1 MTGREKVQT
10 LAAVAAVALAAGA
23 HALMSPPPSPLYVNA
38 FVLAAVAVCAYVAT
52 GNAFHNREVT
62 RQEAAEKQAATDR
75 AAAIRAAAD
84 LVITGRPDGPQGR
97 PDPIGHPSVTPA
109 AVAKYAA
116 TMGVS
121 AVTLEEADAAL
132 RQQLQHR
139 GFTSGAPFEA
149 NGSQ

>member
-1 MTGREKVQT
+1 MTGRERLQT

-23 HALMSPPPSPLYVNA
+23 HALMAPPPQPLYVNA
-38 FVLAAVAVCAYVAT
+38 FVLAAIAVCGYVAT
-52 GNAFHNREVT
+52 GNALHNREVT
-62 RQEAAEKQAATDR
+62 RQEAADRKAAADR

-121 AVTLEEADAAL
+121 SVTLEEAADAL
-132 RQQLQHR
+132 RERLQHR
-139 GFTSGAPFEA
+139 GFAINHRKGE
-149 NGSQ
+149 